1 MIIINFKT
9 YPQAT
14 GEKAVELAKICQEVT
29 GETGVKIIIGVQT
42 ADIYRV
48 SLKVKIPVFAQH
60 FEPLKPGRNTGWTT
74 ALSLKQSGASGVF
87 LNHSEHPYPPNFVE
101 LEKAVKMAKEE
112 KLEVLVFASN
122 LEIAKRIDK
131 LNPDYIALEE
141 PSLVSGE
148 SAMIEK
154 PELKHVIKVFS
165 QSIKSFSLIGAGIR
179 TRQDVIKS
187 LKMGVKGVAFS
198 SGFVKSDDPKIVL
211 QSFAS
216 AFK

>member
-14 GEKAVELAKICQEVT
+14 GEKAVELAKICQEAAA
-29 GETGVKIIIGVQT
+29 ETGVKIIIGLQT

-48 SLKVKIPVFAQH
+48 SLKMKIPVFSQH

-74 ALSLKQSGASGVF
+74 ASALKQAGASGVF
-87 LNHSEHPYPPNFVE
+87 LNHSEHPYPPNFTE

-112 KLEVLVFASN
+112 NLEVLVFAAN
-122 LEIAKRIDK
+122 LEAAKRMDQF
-131 LNPDYIALEE
+131 NPDYIVLEE

-148 SAMIEK
+148 TAIVEK
-154 PELKHVIKVFS
+154 PEFQHVIKVFS
-165 QSIKSFSLIGAGIR
+165 QSVRSLPLIGAGIK
-179 TRQDVIKS
+179 TKQDAVKS
-187 LKMGVKGVAFS
+187 LRLGAKGVALS
-198 SGFVKSDDPKIVL
+198 SGIIKADNPKIVL
-211 QSFAS
+211 QNIVS